1 MNKNLIKRK
10 NKYMENKEIENKNI
24 KIIIS
29 GLIIGVLSGLFSS
42 GGGIIAVIIFNRI
55 LKLDEKDSRAMAVC
69 CILPMVLT
77 SLFFYNRGNYID
89 WKLGMYC
96 GIGGIIGGTIG
107 SIMLQKIN
115 DKYLQLIFIVFLIY
129 SAISIIK

>member
-1 MNKNLIKRK
+1 MEKLQKG
-10 NKYMENKEIENKNI
+10 ENKLQNKNI

-29 GLIIGVLSGLFSS
+29 GIVIGILSGLFSS

-55 LKLDEKDSRAMAVC
+55 LKLNDKDSRAMAVC

-77 SLFFYNRGNYID
+77 SLFFYNKGNYID
-89 WKLGMYC
+89 WKLGIPC

-115 DKYLQLIFIVFLIY
+115 DKYLQLIFIAFLIY
-129 SAISIIK
+129 SAVSIIK

>member
-1 MNKNLIKRK
+1 MEKLQTG
-10 NKYMENKEIENKNI
+10 ENKLQHKNM

-29 GLIIGVLSGLFSS
+29 GIVIGILSGLFSS

-55 LKLDEKDSRAMAVC
+55 LKLNDKDSRAMAVC
-69 CILPMVLT
+69 SILPMVLT
-77 SLFFYNRGNYID
+77 SLFFYNKGNYID
-89 WKLGMYC
+89 WKLGIPC
-96 GIGGIIGGTIG
+96 GIGGVIGGTIG

-115 DKYLQLIFIVFLIY
+115 DKYLQLIFIAFLIY

>member
-1 MNKNLIKRK
+1 MEKSKIEK
-10 NKYMENKEIENKNI
+10 NKLQYKNI

-29 GLIIGVLSGLFSS
+29 GIVIGVLSGLFSS

-55 LKLDEKDSRAMAVC
+55 LKLDDKDSRAMAVC

-77 SLFFYNRGNYID
+77 SLFFYNKGNYID
-89 WKLGMYC
+89 WKLGIPC

-115 DKYLQLIFIVFLIY
+115 DKYLQLIFIAFLIY

>member
-1 MNKNLIKRK
+1 MEKSKIEK
-10 NKYMENKEIENKNI
+10 NKLQYKNI

-29 GLIIGVLSGLFSS
+29 GIVIGVLSGLFSS
-42 GGGIIAVIIFNRI
+42 GGGIIAVIIFNKI
-55 LKLDEKDSRAMAVC
+55 LKLDDKDSRAMAVC

-77 SLFFYNRGNYID
+77 SLFFYNKGNYID
-89 WKLGMYC
+89 WKLGIPC

-115 DKYLQLIFIVFLIY
+115 DKYLQLIFIAFLIY

>member
-1 MNKNLIKRK
+1 MKKTKTETKAKELKTKNV
-10 NKYMENKEIENKNI
+10 

-29 GLIIGVLSGLFSS
+29 GIAIGILSGLFSS

-55 LKLDEKDSRAMAVC
+55 LKLSDKDSRAMAVC

-77 SLFFYNRGNYID
+77 SLFFYNRGSYID
-89 WKLGMYC
+89 WKLGILC

-115 DKYLQLIFIVFLIY
+115 DKYLQLIFIAFLIY
-129 SAISIIK
+129 SAISIIR

>member
-1 MNKNLIKRK
+1 MKKTK
-10 NKYMENKEIENKNI
+10 TETKAKELKIKNI

-29 GLIIGVLSGLFSS
+29 GIAIGILSGLFSS

-55 LKLDEKDSRAMAVC
+55 LKLSDKDSRAMAVC

-77 SLFFYNRGNYID
+77 SLFFYNKGNYID
-89 WKLGMYC
+89 WKLGIPC
-96 GIGGIIGGTIG
+96 GIGGVIGGTIG

-115 DKYLQLIFIVFLIY
+115 DKYLQLIFIAFLIY
-129 SAISIIK
+129 SAISIIR